1 MQPRFKGGPDTEFR
15 KKQGEQSND
24 SLDAVVFNK
33 SPPRDNKMGD
43 PSSGPFEA
51 DSPQLVRHNRTSSQ
65 FSNYNKSK
73 LGVEKQAS
81 QLTMSVIEN
90 IQGKNPSFKF

>member
-51 DSPQLVRHNRTSSQ
+51 DSP
-65 FSNYNKSK
+65 
-73 LGVEKQAS
+73 
-81 QLTMSVIEN
+81 
-90 IQGKNPSFKF
+90 